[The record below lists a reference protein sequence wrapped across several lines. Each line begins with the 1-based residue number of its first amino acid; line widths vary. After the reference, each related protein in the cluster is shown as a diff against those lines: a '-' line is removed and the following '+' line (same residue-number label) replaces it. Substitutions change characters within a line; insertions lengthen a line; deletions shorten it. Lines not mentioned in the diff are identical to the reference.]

1 MTNVSL
7 ELSLSK
13 SGLGVTLSLSSLK
26 YQRVKTDD
34 VIIVIIVFYLF
45 AKLAWDYLLNIP
57 IEDNLY
63 MLYFEQRSTFKRTI
77 L

>member
-13 SGLGVTLSLSSLK
+13 SGLGITLSLSSLK

-34 VIIVIIVFYLF
+34 VIIVF